1 MSQGRSIFLAGGNDP
16 RPNHIAQRRRPW
28 TSSPAILV
36 LPAVLLLI
44 GAMGY
49 PLLTIVLRSFSEPEW
64 GIQNYVWFFSTPI
77 NVTVLWRTFFI
88 AAWVMIVC
96 ILTGYPYAYL
106 MTIVGP
112 NWRIVLI
119 MGVLVP
125 FWISGVVRTL
135 AWVILLQDS
144 GVINSAIESLG
155 FDRIKLIR
163 TPLGVIVGMSQVLLP
178 FMILPLYSVM
188 RGIDL
193 RLVQAARSLGARPSR
208 AFVQIYLPL
217 SLPGVFAGG
226 IIVFIL
232 SLGFYIT
239 PALLGGPRSTML
251 STLVQNQVLSLLNW
265 GRGGAMGVVLLVATF
280 ILLAIAAPMMRQRYK
295 QTERER

>member
-1 MSQGRSIFLAGGNDP
+1 MSQSKPTFLAGGNDP
-16 RPNHIAQRRRPW
+16 RPNHIAPRRRPW
-28 TSSPAILV
+28 ISYPAMLV
-36 LPAVLLLI
+36 LPAVVLLI
-44 GAMGY
+44 AAMGY
-49 PLLTIVLRSFSEPEW
+49 PVMTIVVRSFSEPDW
-64 GIQNYVWFFSTPI
+64 GLQNYVWFFSTPI
-77 NVTVLWRTFFI
+77 NVTVLWRTFYI

-106 MTIVGP
+106 MTAVGP
-112 NWRIVLI
+112 NWRIVMI

-144 GVINSAIESLG
+144 GVINSAIEALG

-178 FMILPLYSVM
+178 FMILPLYTVM

-265 GRGGAMGVVLLVATF
+265 GRGGAMGVVLLLATF

-295 QTERER
+295 QSAKEG